1 MTITEALFSVIVA
14 GGMIGFTWHWATFA
28 LFKTRFASIL
38 AKAFAVVYSALILF
52 CIYSIY

>member
-28 LFKTRFASIL
+28 FFKTRFASIL
-38 AKAFAVVYSALILF
+38 AKAFAVAYSALILF